1 MNLSYEH
8 QFQVLAAKIASIA
21 KGNLP
26 LEQAFSEY
34 EQSLTLLQACQE
46 YLSEV
51 ETKISSLP
59 PSEISS
65 EAPLEELLDELE
77 LSVQIFEQ
85 TETLEE
91 AVEYYAMGMDL
102 ILQSQKMLEK
112 YEQDVFTLSKQHNL
126 ITESTVAQGN
136 NNV

>member
-1 MNLSYEH
+1 MNTSYEH
-8 QFQVLAAKIASIA
+8 QFQALETKITTIA
-21 KGNLP
+21 KGDLP

-34 EQSLTLLQACQE
+34 EQSLALLQVCQQ
-46 YLSEV
+46 YLSDV
-51 ETKISSLP
+51 ETKVGSLT
-59 PSEISS
+59 PSEIPS
-65 EAPLEELLDELE
+65 EVPLEELLEKLE

-91 AVEYYAMGMDL
+91 AVEYYAMGMDM
-102 ILQSQKMLEK
+102 ILQSQQLLEK
-112 YEQDVFTLSKQHNL
+112 YKQDVFKLSKQQNL